1 MFCTR
6 GVKMIV
12 FTYPG
17 QGSQFSGMGSSWLNH
32 PSWELIEEASD
43 ATHVDLAELLINAD
57 EESLRETQ
65 NAQLSTFVLS
75 MLILDAVERLGL
87 DSTGHAGHSLGEYSA
102 LTASG
107 ALDFFDAVKL
117 VNIRGNA
124 MKSAIEENPG
134 TMSAVLGL
142 SDSDVEELCAE
153 IDGEV
158 WVANYNSPGQ
168 LVIAGGDSAIEEA
181 SDLARKMGAKKV
193 ARLSVAGAFHTP
205 LMSSA
210 RAELSEAIENTD
222 IRPPSGVVVA
232 NVDGMAHENP
242 ETWRALMSAQLCSPV
257 RWTQTIETLLQMNFS
272 TFIEI
277 GPGKVLT
284 GLTKR
289 AEPNTQ
295 RININEPSDL
305 DQLLDLIAPTSPT
318 DGSGVR
324 LEGVHL
330 FSTDRLVVSPT
341 AGLFRPVSNLEIGQ
355 KVSNGELLGY
365 VGAVEIHSPFSGE
378 LMGWI
383 AVTEERLTASQPV
396 AWLRVT

>member
-1 MFCTR
+1 
-6 GVKMIV
+6 MIV

-222 IRPPSGVVVA
+222 IRSPSGVVVA

-295 RININEPSDL
+295 RLNINEPSDL

-324 LEGVHL
+324 HEGEHL

>member
-1 MFCTR
+1 
-6 GVKMIV
+6 MIV

-43 ATHVDLAELLINAD
+43 ATHVDLSDLLINAD
-57 EESLRETQ
+57 DESLRETQ

-75 MLILDAVERLGL
+75 MLVLDAVQRLGL

-124 MKSAIEENPG
+124 MKNAIEENPG

-142 SDSDVEELCAE
+142 SDTEVEELCAE

-158 WVANYNSPGQ
+158 WVANYNSPAQ
-168 LVIAGGDSAIEEA
+168 LVIAGHNSAIEAA
-181 SDLARKMGAKKV
+181 SDLAKKMGAKKV
-193 ARLSVAGAFHTP
+193 TRLSVAGAFHTP
-205 LMSSA
+205 LMASA
-210 RAELSEAIENTD
+210 RVELSEAIENTD

-257 RWTQTIETLLQMNFS
+257 RWTQTMETLLQMNFS

-295 RININEPSDL
+295 RLNINEPSDL
-305 DQLLDLIAPTSPT
+305 DQLLDLIAPTSSA
-318 DGSGVR
+318 DGTRVGH
-324 LEGVHL
+324 EGEHL

-341 AGLFRPVSNLEIGQ
+341 AGLFKPVLNLEIGQ
-355 KVSNGELLGY
+355 KVSNGQLLGY
-365 VGAVEIHSPFSGE
+365 VGTVEIHSPFSGE

-383 AVTEERLTASQPV
+383 AVAEERLTASQPV

>member
-1 MFCTR
+1 
-6 GVKMIV
+6 MIV

-43 ATHVDLAELLINAD
+43 ATHIDISDLLINAD
-57 EESLRETQ
+57 DESLRETQ

-75 MLILDAVERLGL
+75 MLVLDAVERIGL

-107 ALDFFDAVKL
+107 ALDFFDSVRL
-117 VNIRGNA
+117 VNIRGKA
-124 MKSAIEENPG
+124 MKNAIEENPG

-142 SDSDVEELCAE
+142 SDSDVEELCNE

-168 LVIAGGDSAIEEA
+168 LVIAGNYSTIEEA

-193 ARLSVAGAFHTP
+193 TQLSVAGAFHTP

-257 RWTQTIETLLQMNFS
+257 RWTQTIETLLKMNFS

-289 AEPNTQ
+289 VEPDTQ
-295 RININEPSDL
+295 RLNINEPSDL
-305 DQLLDLIAPTSPT
+305 DQLLDLIAPTSST
-318 DGSGVR
+318 DGSGVSH
-324 LEGVHL
+324 EGEHL
-330 FSTDRLVVSPT
+330 FSTDRLVVSPS
-341 AGLFRPVSNLEIGQ
+341 AGMFKPVSNLEIGE
-355 KVSNGELLGY
+355 KVSNGQLLGH
-365 VGAVEIHSPFSGE
+365 VGTVEIHSPFSGE

>member
-1 MFCTR
+1 
-6 GVKMIV
+6 MIV

-43 ATHVDLAELLINAD
+43 ATQVDLSDLLINAD
-57 EESLRETQ
+57 DESLRETQ

-75 MLILDAVERLGL
+75 MLVLDAVERLGL

-107 ALDFFDAVKL
+107 ALDFFDAARL
-117 VNIRGNA
+117 VNIRGKA
-124 MKSAIEENPG
+124 MKNALEENPG

-142 SDSDVEELCAE
+142 SDSDVEELCDE

-168 LVIAGGDSAIEEA
+168 LVIAGNNSVIEEA

-193 ARLSVAGAFHTP
+193 PQLSVAGAFHTP

-232 NVDGMAHENP
+232 NVDGMPHENP

-257 RWTQTIETLLQMNFS
+257 RWTQTIETLLKMNFS

-289 AEPNTQ
+289 VEPNTQ
-295 RININEPSDL
+295 RLNINEPSDL
-305 DQLLDLIAPTSPT
+305 DQLLDLIAPTLST
-318 DGSGVR
+318 DVSGVSH
-324 LEGVHL
+324 EGEHL
-330 FSTDRLVVSPT
+330 FSTDRLVVSPS
-341 AGLFRPVSNLEIGQ
+341 AGMFKPVSNLEIGE
-355 KVSNGELLGY
+355 KVSNGQLLGH
-365 VGAVEIHSPFSGE
+365 VGTIEIHSPFSGE

>member
-1 MFCTR
+1 
-6 GVKMIV
+6 MIV

-43 ATHVDLAELLINAD
+43 ATHIDISDLLINAND
-57 EESLRETQ
+57 ESLRETQ

-75 MLILDAVERLGL
+75 MLVLDAVERIGL

-107 ALDFFDAVKL
+107 ALDFFDSVRL
-117 VNIRGNA
+117 VNIRGKA
-124 MKSAIEENPG
+124 MKNAIEENPG

-142 SDSDVEELCAE
+142 SDGDVEELCNE
-153 IDGEV
+153 IDSDV

-168 LVIAGGDSAIEEA
+168 LVIAGNNSAIEEA

-193 ARLSVAGAFHTP
+193 TQLSVAGAFHTP

-257 RWTQTIETLLQMNFS
+257 RWTQTIETLLKMNFS

-289 AEPNTQ
+289 VEPNTQ
-295 RININEPSDL
+295 RLNINEPSDL
-305 DQLLDLIAPTSPT
+305 DQLLDLIAPTSST
-318 DGSGVR
+318 DRSGVSH
-324 LEGVHL
+324 EGEHL
-330 FSTDRLVVSPT
+330 FSTDRLVVSPS
-341 AGLFRPVSNLEIGQ
+341 AGMFKPVSNLEIGE
-355 KVSNGELLGY
+355 KVSNGQLLGH
-365 VGAVEIHSPFSGE
+365 VGTVEIHSPFSGE

>member
-1 MFCTR
+1 
-6 GVKMIV
+6 MIV

-43 ATHVDLAELLINAD
+43 ATHIDISDLLINAND
-57 EESLRETQ
+57 ESLRETQ

-75 MLILDAVERLGL
+75 MLVLDAVERIGL

-107 ALDFFDAVKL
+107 ALDFFDAVRL
-117 VNIRGNA
+117 VNIRGKA
-124 MKSAIEENPG
+124 MKNAIEENPG

-142 SDSDVEELCAE
+142 SDSDVEELCTE
-153 IDGEV
+153 IDSEV

-168 LVIAGGDSAIEEA
+168 LVIAGNNSAIEEA

-193 ARLSVAGAFHTP
+193 TQLSVAGAFHTP

-257 RWTQTIETLLQMNFS
+257 RWTQTIETLLKMNFS

-289 AEPNTQ
+289 VEPNTQ
-295 RININEPSDL
+295 RLNINEPSDL
-305 DQLLDLIAPTSPT
+305 DQLLDLIAPTSST
-318 DGSGVR
+318 DRSGVSH
-324 LEGVHL
+324 EGEHL
-330 FSTDRLVVSPT
+330 FSTDRLVVSPS
-341 AGLFRPVSNLEIGQ
+341 AGMFKPVSNLEIGE
-355 KVSNGELLGY
+355 KVSNGQLLGH
-365 VGAVEIHSPFSGE
+365 VGTVEIHSPFSGE

>member
-1 MFCTR
+1 
-6 GVKMIV
+6 MIV

-295 RININEPSDL
+295 RLNINEPSDL

-324 LEGVHL
+324 HEGEHL

>member
-1 MFCTR
+1 
-6 GVKMIV
+6 MIV

-43 ATHVDLAELLINAD
+43 ATHIDISDLLINAND
-57 EESLRETQ
+57 ESLRETQ

-75 MLILDAVERLGL
+75 MLVLDAVERIGL

-107 ALDFFDAVKL
+107 ALDFFDAVRL
-117 VNIRGNA
+117 VNIRGKA
-124 MKSAIEENPG
+124 MKNAIEENPG

-142 SDSDVEELCAE
+142 SDGDVEELCNE
-153 IDGEV
+153 IDSDV

-168 LVIAGGDSAIEEA
+168 LVIAGNNSAIEEA

-193 ARLSVAGAFHTP
+193 TQLSVAGAFHTP

-257 RWTQTIETLLQMNFS
+257 RWTQTIETLLKMNFS

-289 AEPNTQ
+289 VEPNTQ
-295 RININEPSDL
+295 RLNINEPSDL
-305 DQLLDLIAPTSPT
+305 DQLLDLIAPTSST
-318 DGSGVR
+318 DRSGVSH
-324 LEGVHL
+324 EGEHL
-330 FSTDRLVVSPT
+330 FSTDRLVVSPS
-341 AGLFRPVSNLEIGQ
+341 AGMFKPVSNLEIGE
-355 KVSNGELLGY
+355 KVSNGQLLGH
-365 VGAVEIHSPFSGE
+365 VGTVEIHSPFSGE

>member
-1 MFCTR
+1 
-6 GVKMIV
+6 MIV

-43 ATHVDLAELLINAD
+43 ATHIDISDLLINAD
-57 EESLRETQ
+57 DESLRETQ

-75 MLILDAVERLGL
+75 MLVLDAVERIGL

-107 ALDFFDAVKL
+107 ALDFFDAAQL
-117 VNIRGNA
+117 VNIRGKA
-124 MKSAIEENPG
+124 MKNAIEENPG

-142 SDSDVEELCAE
+142 SDSDVEELCNE
-153 IDGEV
+153 IDSDV

-168 LVIAGGDSAIEEA
+168 LVIAGNNSAIEEA

-193 ARLSVAGAFHTP
+193 TQLSVAGAFHTP

-257 RWTQTIETLLQMNFS
+257 RWTQTIETLLKMNFS

-289 AEPNTQ
+289 VEPNTQ
-295 RININEPSDL
+295 RLNINEPSDL
-305 DQLLDLIAPTSPT
+305 DQLLDLIAPTSST
-318 DGSGVR
+318 DGSGVSH
-324 LEGVHL
+324 EGEHL
-330 FSTDRLVVSPT
+330 FSTDRLVVSPS
-341 AGLFRPVSNLEIGQ
+341 AGMFKPVSNLEIGE
-355 KVSNGELLGY
+355 KVSNGQLLGH
-365 VGAVEIHSPFSGE
+365 VGTVEIHSPFSGE

>member
-1 MFCTR
+1 
-6 GVKMIV
+6 MIV

-43 ATHVDLAELLINAD
+43 ATHIDISDLLINATD
-57 EESLRETQ
+57 ESLRETQ

-75 MLILDAVERLGL
+75 MLVLDAVERIGL

-107 ALDFFDAVKL
+107 ALDFFDSVRL
-117 VNIRGNA
+117 VNIRGKA
-124 MKSAIEENPG
+124 MKNAIEENPG

-142 SDSDVEELCAE
+142 SDGDVEELCNE
-153 IDGEV
+153 IDSDV

-168 LVIAGGDSAIEEA
+168 LVIAGNNSAIEEA

-193 ARLSVAGAFHTP
+193 TQLSVAGAFHTP

-257 RWTQTIETLLQMNFS
+257 RWTQTIETLLKMNFS

-289 AEPNTQ
+289 VEPNTQ
-295 RININEPSDL
+295 RLNINEPSDL
-305 DQLLDLIAPTSPT
+305 DQLLDLIAPTSST
-318 DGSGVR
+318 DGSGVSH
-324 LEGVHL
+324 EGEHL
-330 FSTDRLVVSPT
+330 FSTDRLVVSPS
-341 AGLFRPVSNLEIGQ
+341 AGMFKPISNLEIGE
-355 KVSNGELLGY
+355 KVSNGQLLGH
-365 VGAVEIHSPFSGE
+365 VGTVEIHSPFSGE

>member
-1 MFCTR
+1 
-6 GVKMIV
+6 MIV

-43 ATHVDLAELLINAD
+43 ATHIDISDLLINAD
-57 EESLRETQ
+57 DESLRETQ

-75 MLILDAVERLGL
+75 MLVLDAVERIGL

-107 ALDFFDAVKL
+107 ALDFFDSVRL
-117 VNIRGNA
+117 VNIRGKA
-124 MKSAIEENPG
+124 MKNAIKENPG

-142 SDSDVEELCAE
+142 SDGDVEELCNE
-153 IDGEV
+153 IDSDV

-168 LVIAGGDSAIEEA
+168 LVIAGNNSAIEEA

-193 ARLSVAGAFHTP
+193 TQLSVAGAFHTP

-257 RWTQTIETLLQMNFS
+257 RWTQTIETLLKMNFS

-289 AEPNTQ
+289 VEPNTQ
-295 RININEPSDL
+295 RLNINEPSDL
-305 DQLLDLIAPTSPT
+305 DQLLDLIAPTSST
-318 DGSGVR
+318 DGSRVSH
-324 LEGVHL
+324 EGEHL
-330 FSTDRLVVSPT
+330 FSTDRLVVSPS
-341 AGLFRPVSNLEIGQ
+341 AGMFKPVSNLEIGE
-355 KVSNGELLGY
+355 KVSNGQLLGH
-365 VGAVEIHSPFSGE
+365 VGTVEIHSPFSGE

>member
-1 MFCTR
+1 
-6 GVKMIV
+6 MIV

-43 ATHVDLAELLINAD
+43 ATHIDISDLLINAD
-57 EESLRETQ
+57 DESLRETQ

-75 MLILDAVERLGL
+75 MLVLDAVERIGL

-107 ALDFFDAVKL
+107 ALDFFDSVRL
-117 VNIRGNA
+117 VNIRGKA
-124 MKSAIEENPG
+124 MKNAIEENPG

-142 SDSDVEELCAE
+142 SDSDVEELCNE
-153 IDGEV
+153 IDSDV

-168 LVIAGGDSAIEEA
+168 LVIAGNNSAIEEA

-193 ARLSVAGAFHTP
+193 TQLSVAGAFHTP

-257 RWTQTIETLLQMNFS
+257 RWTQTIETLLKMNFS

-289 AEPNTQ
+289 VEPNTQ
-295 RININEPSDL
+295 RLNINEPSDL
-305 DQLLDLIAPTSPT
+305 DQLLDLIAPTSST
-318 DGSGVR
+318 DGSRVSH
-324 LEGVHL
+324 EGEHL
-330 FSTDRLVVSPT
+330 FSTDRLVVSPS
-341 AGLFRPVSNLEIGQ
+341 AGMFKPVSNLEIGE
-355 KVSNGELLGY
+355 KVSNGQLLGH
-365 VGAVEIHSPFSGE
+365 VGTVEIHSPFSGE

>member
-1 MFCTR
+1 
-6 GVKMIV
+6 MIV

-43 ATHVDLAELLINAD
+43 ATHIDISDLLINATD
-57 EESLRETQ
+57 ESLRETQ

-75 MLILDAVERLGL
+75 MLVLDAVERIGL

-107 ALDFFDAVKL
+107 ALDFFDSVRLVK
-117 VNIRGNA
+117 IRGKA
-124 MKSAIEENPG
+124 MKNAIEENPG

-142 SDSDVEELCAE
+142 SDGDVEELCNE
-153 IDGEV
+153 IDSDV

-168 LVIAGGDSAIEEA
+168 LVIAGNNSAIEEA

-193 ARLSVAGAFHTP
+193 TQLSVAGAFHTP

-257 RWTQTIETLLQMNFS
+257 RWTQTIETLLKMNFS

-289 AEPNTQ
+289 VEPNTQ
-295 RININEPSDL
+295 RLNINEPSDL
-305 DQLLDLIAPTSPT
+305 DQLLDLIAPTSST
-318 DGSGVR
+318 DRSRVSH
-324 LEGVHL
+324 EGEHL
-330 FSTDRLVVSPT
+330 FSTDRLVVSPS
-341 AGLFRPVSNLEIGQ
+341 AGMFKPISNLEIGE
-355 KVSNGELLGY
+355 KVSNGQLLGH
-365 VGAVEIHSPFSGE
+365 VGTVEIHSPFSGE

>member
-1 MFCTR
+1 
-6 GVKMIV
+6 MIV

-43 ATHVDLAELLINAD
+43 ATHIDISDLLINATD
-57 EESLRETQ
+57 ESLRETQ

-75 MLILDAVERLGL
+75 MLVLDAVERIGL

-107 ALDFFDAVKL
+107 ALDFFDSVRLVK
-117 VNIRGNA
+117 IRGKA
-124 MKSAIEENPG
+124 MKNAIEENPG

-142 SDSDVEELCAE
+142 SDSDVEELCTE
-153 IDGEV
+153 IDSEV

-168 LVIAGGDSAIEEA
+168 LVIAGNNSAIEEA

-193 ARLSVAGAFHTP
+193 TQLSVAGAFHTP

-257 RWTQTIETLLQMNFS
+257 RWTQTIETLLKMNFS

-289 AEPNTQ
+289 VEPNTQ
-295 RININEPSDL
+295 RLNINEPSDL
-305 DQLLDLIAPTSPT
+305 DQLLDLIAPTSST
-318 DGSGVR
+318 DGSGVSH
-324 LEGVHL
+324 EGEHL
-330 FSTDRLVVSPT
+330 FSTDRLVVSPS
-341 AGLFRPVSNLEIGQ
+341 AGMFKPVSNLEIGE
-355 KVSNGELLGY
+355 KVSNGQLLGH
-365 VGAVEIHSPFSGE
+365 VGTVEIHSPFSGE

>member
-1 MFCTR
+1 
-6 GVKMIV
+6 MIV

-43 ATHVDLAELLINAD
+43 ATHIDISDLLINATD
-57 EESLRETQ
+57 ESLRETQ

-75 MLILDAVERLGL
+75 MLVLDAVERIGL

-107 ALDFFDAVKL
+107 ALDFFDSVRLVK
-117 VNIRGNA
+117 IRGKA
-124 MKSAIEENPG
+124 MKNAIEENPG

-142 SDSDVEELCAE
+142 SDGDVEELCNE
-153 IDGEV
+153 IDSDV

-168 LVIAGGDSAIEEA
+168 LVIAGNNSAIEEA

-193 ARLSVAGAFHTP
+193 TQLSVAGAFHTP

-257 RWTQTIETLLQMNFS
+257 RWTQTIETLLKMNFS

-289 AEPNTQ
+289 VEPNTQ
-295 RININEPSDL
+295 RLNINEPSDL
-305 DQLLDLIAPTSPT
+305 DQLLDLIAPTSST
-318 DGSGVR
+318 DGSGVSH
-324 LEGVHL
+324 EGEHL
-330 FSTDRLVVSPT
+330 FSTDRLVVSPS
-341 AGLFRPVSNLEIGQ
+341 AGMFKPISNLEIGE
-355 KVSNGELLGY
+355 KVSNGQLLGH
-365 VGAVEIHSPFSGE
+365 VGTVEIHSPFSGE